1 MRIKK
6 IGNIK
11 ILFMIA
17 AFACV
22 SLLTPNLAVNSAGS
36 VPYKW
41 QNVKIGG
48 GGGFVTGII
57 YNPTEEG
64 LVYARTD
71 MGGAYI
77 RNKKTLE
84 WEPLTDWVYP
94 DEWNLLGC
102 ESLATDPV
110 DTNRVYIAAGTYTN
124 SWTSM
129 NGYIL
134 RSEDYGKTWERT
146 ELPFKFGGNMPGRS
160 IGERLAIDPNSN
172 NILYFAARS
181 GNGLWKSTDYGK
193 TWSKVESFPNVG
205 NYVEDPNFEYTA
217 DNLGLCFVVFD
228 SDKGTKGT
236 PTKDIYVG
244 VADKKNPLYVSH
256 DAGKTWEPV
265 KGQPTE
271 STFKRHNAEALT
283 IGIPHHA
290 VINKKGVLFV
300 TYGDRGGPY
309 QCQDG
314 AVYKYDTNTGVW
326 TDITPPSGFN
336 WDGSPKYENYYGFGG
351 LSVDAKNPDT
361 IIVSTLESWWPDD
374 NIYRSTDAG
383 ETWDSLWV
391 HGNWPSRE
399 LKYTMDISKA
409 PWLSWDKPLNATNGG
424 LITGM
429 EIMDSPSPK
438 LGWMIGDI
446 EINPFNSDEMMYV
459 TGATIYGT
467 KNLTDWDKGKYINL
481 EVMATGIEQTA
492 VLSLICPPVD
502 GVELV
507 SGVGD
512 ICGFVHTDLNK
523 GPQLMMNNPVF
534 TNTTGLDYAELN
546 PNIIV
551 RVGTRDKE
559 RYEMIKK
566 TVAMS
571 KDGGK
576 TWSEVQPNVS
586 YTFPSSS
593 EDDIVQGGT
602 VAVAADGSTFVW
614 STSTSQG
621 VICYVNGGW
630 KAVDTLPAGADVCS
644 DRVNPKVFYAYAKN
658 TFYKSEDGGLTFKP
672 VQTGLESPT
681 AKIKAVPGK
690 EGHVWIP
697 GPSTGLTYT
706 TDGGNTINKVNGI
719 TRCDVIG
726 FGKAKAG
733 EDYLAIYI
741 CGQIDGLYAVY
752 RSDDMAKNWVRVND
766 DQHQYG
772 SINYSITGDLR
783 VYGRVFVA
791 TNGRGIVYGEPTSG
805 TVTTPTPTS
814 PKSPTPTPTPT
825 ATPTSTT
832 YLKGDILIDGKVD
845 SLDFAAFRMY
855 LIGKTQLTPEQLKN
869 ADINEDGEANS
880 LDFAKLRS
888 YLVGKIKSL

>member
-1 MRIKK
+1 MKINKIK
-6 IGNIK
+6 NIK
-11 ILFMIA
+11 ILLFIA
-17 AFACV
+17 AFACA
-22 SLLTPNLAVNSAGS
+22 SLLTPSQSVNSAAS

-41 QNVKIGG
+41 SNVKIGG

-84 WEPLTDWVYP
+84 WEPLTDWVAP

-110 DTNRVYIAAGTYTN
+110 EPNRVYIAAGTYTN

-181 GNGLWKSTDYGK
+181 GNGLWRSTDYGK
-193 TWSKVESFPNVG
+193 TWEKVESFPNVG

-256 DAGKTWEPV
+256 DAGKTWKPV
-265 KGQPTE
+265 EGQPTE
-271 STFKRHNAEALT
+271 STFKRHNADALT

-290 VINKKGVLFV
+290 VISKKGILYI

-314 AVYKYDTNTGVW
+314 AVYKYDTNTGEW
-326 TDITPPSGFN
+326 TDITPPSGYD

-351 LSVDAKNPDT
+351 LSVDAQNPDT
-361 IIVSTLESWWPDD
+361 IVVSTLESWWPDD
-374 NIYRSTDAG
+374 NIFRSTDG
-383 ETWDSLWV
+383 GKTWDAIWE
-391 HGNWPSRE
+391 HGSWPSRN

-409 PWLSWDKPLNATNGG
+409 PWLSWDKPINAASGG

-459 TGATIYGT
+459 TGATIYRT
-467 KNLTDWDKGKYINL
+467 KNLTDWDKGKYVNI

-502 GVELV
+502 GVELI

-512 ICGFVHTDLNK
+512 ICGFVHKDLKK
-523 GPQLMMNNPVF
+523 GPELMMNNPVF

-586 YTFPSSS
+586 YTFPAAS
-593 EDDIVQGGT
+593 EDDIAQGGT

-621 VICYVNGGW
+621 VLCYVNGGW

-658 TFYKSEDGGLTFKP
+658 TFYVSEDGGLTFKP
-672 VQTGLESPT
+672 VQKGLESPT
-681 AKIKAVPGK
+681 SKIKAVPGK

-697 GPSTGLTYT
+697 GPSTGLSYT
-706 TDGGNTINKVNGI
+706 TDGGKTINKVKGI

-726 FGKAKAG
+726 FGKAKDG

-741 CGQIDGLYAVY
+741 CGETDGLYAVY
-752 RSDDMAKNWVRVND
+752 RSDDMAKSWVRIND

-805 TVTTPTPTS
+805 TVTTPTPST
-814 PKSPTPTPTPT
+814 PTKTPAPTPTPTPK
-825 ATPTSTT
+825 PSM
-832 YLKGDILIDGKVD
+832 KGDITLDGEINSIDYATLKMHLLG
-845 SLDFAAFRMY
+845 
-855 LIGKTQLTPEQLKN
+855 ITTLTPEQLAN
-869 ADINEDGEANS
+869 ADINDDNDVNS
-880 LDFAKLRS
+880 IDYALLKS
-888 YLVGKIKSL
+888 YLLGIIKEF